1 MASPV
6 TQMNKQTPKKNC
18 SAEIVCT
25 VGHTV
30 RPFSLSAV
38 ATRPVLS
45 VLRNLVNLSSERF

>member
-6 TQMNKQTPKKNC
+6 TQMNKQTQEKNC

-25 VGHTV
+25 VEHTV

-45 VLRNLVNLSSERF
+45 VLRNLVNLSSERL